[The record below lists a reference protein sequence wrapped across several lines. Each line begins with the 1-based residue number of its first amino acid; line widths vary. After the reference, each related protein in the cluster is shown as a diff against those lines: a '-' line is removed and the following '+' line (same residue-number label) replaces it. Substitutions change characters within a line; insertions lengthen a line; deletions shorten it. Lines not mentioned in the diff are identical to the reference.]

1 MTASTGG
8 RDRAIRSSADGL
20 HTLATSAPGEIDD
33 VDATLRAAMAE
44 IITISTSALPRGTAN
59 SLETAL
65 NDVTSDMLG
74 TLDDLKHE
82 VVDAIETHSDELE
95 ELLRPDADTS
105 GTRPDQDEQPPPL
118 PPLGDITH
126 PKGSHEW
133 AAEVVRRYPRLT
145 VDEVLAIHY
154 YTTVQGVEKMN
165 GHLRD
170 PDSTPEADRE
180 AIEKRIAAAASG
192 LAKLPKYDGIAFRG
206 TNLPDHVLPNW
217 RRGARVSDPAFVS
230 SSVDDAVAENF
241 RRGGN
246 AFITITGRSGVDVQQ
261 LSYFGAEAEILFR
274 PGTSFRVVNAVWD
287 DGRRCWDFDVDEVAE

>member
-118 PPLGDITH
+118 PPLGDITR
-126 PKGSHEW
+126 PRGSHEW
-133 AAEVVRRYPRLT
+133 AEEVVRRYPRLT

-192 LAKLPKYDGIAFRG
+192 LAKLPQVPGTTFRG
-206 TNLPDHVLPNW
+206 TNLPDHVLRNW
-217 RRGARVSDPAFVS
+217 RQGEVVSDPAFTS
-230 SSVDDAVAENF
+230 TSVDDGVAEGF
-241 RRGGN
+241 RKGGN
-246 AFITITGRSGVDVQQ
+246 AFVTIAGRTGVDVSQ
-261 LSYFGAEAEILFR
+261 LSYFGLESEILFL
-274 PGTSFRVVNAVWD
+274 PGTRFRVLSAEWD
-287 DGRRCWDFDVDEVAE
+287 DDRMCWRFRIVEAT